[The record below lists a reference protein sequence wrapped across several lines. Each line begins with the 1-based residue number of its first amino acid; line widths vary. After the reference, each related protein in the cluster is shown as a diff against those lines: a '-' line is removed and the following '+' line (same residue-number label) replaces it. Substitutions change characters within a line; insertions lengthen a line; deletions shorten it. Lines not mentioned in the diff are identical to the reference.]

1 MIIGVD
7 LGYGNTKVTA
17 DGENV
22 ITFPAFVGSPT
33 TRELSGIFGASSKE
47 LDDLHVELMENGI
60 PQGFFV
66 GDLALR
72 ESRDVS
78 ATMDQEKIHHINTKV
93 LLATAVLLVAGAAE
107 EPIHLVTGLPLRHFA
122 PQREDMKHMLGQLHL
137 NVKGLGGPFKDIERV
152 LHFSKVTVFPQAAGA
167 VYYALLD
174 EMGQSRYPELIEE
187 GSMIGLVD
195 IGEGTTDV
203 IVFQLRPKFRV
214 LEAFSDTINIGI
226 GTLKQSIR
234 QSFIDQTRV
243 SLDPMLMEEA
253 IQKGRIW
260 HKDRYVD
267 LTRVLES
274 TKQAIAKTILDH
286 VKSRWGARAD
296 LMRAVFLAGGGAEL
310 LKTYLDSMHA
320 DTRLVPNP
328 QGANACGFWRVG
340 NLAERREKPAQQSA
354 PSVPPSLRSN
364 APMLG

>member
-7 LGYGNTKVTA
+7 LGYGNTKATA

-22 ITFPAFVGSPT
+22 ITFPSFVGSPT
-33 TRELSGIFGASSKE
+33 TRELSGVFGSSSKE
-47 LDDLHVELMENGI
+47 LDDLHIEFLESGI
-60 PQGFFV
+60 TQGFFV

-93 LLATAVLLVAGAAE
+93 LLATAVLLTAGAAE

-122 PQREDMKHMLGQLHL
+122 PQREDMKRMLSQIRIHA
-137 NVKGLGGPFKDIERV
+137 KGLGGPFKDVERV
-152 LHFSKVTVFPQAAGA
+152 LQFSKVTIFPQAAGA

-174 EMGQSRYPELIEE
+174 ESGQPRYPELMEE
-187 GSMIGLVD
+187 GAMIGLVD

-214 LEAFSDTINIGI
+214 LEAFSDTINLGI

-253 IQKGRIW
+253 IRKGRIW

-310 LKTYLDSMHA
+310 LKNHLASIHA

-340 NLAERREKPAQQSA
+340 NLAERREKPNLSLAS
-354 PSVPPSLRSN
+354 STPPSLRQN